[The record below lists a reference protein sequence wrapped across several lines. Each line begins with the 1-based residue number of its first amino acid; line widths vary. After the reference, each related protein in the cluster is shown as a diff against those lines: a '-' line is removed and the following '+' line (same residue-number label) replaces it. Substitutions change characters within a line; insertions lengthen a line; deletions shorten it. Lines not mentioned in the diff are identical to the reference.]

1 MNSNLKEKRNMKKKI
16 SKYLRGCALAAFLL
30 LPAIGFARDNVFNF
44 DGDEA
49 QSYGFSDT
57 KNKLNSLAN
66 MAFYGM
72 YLVGGV
78 MLTGGAI
85 KLKQGDVPGFAKM
98 AAALAESAISTSS
111 VCRRGFLLFR

>member
-1 MNSNLKEKRNMKKKI
+1 MKKKY
-16 SKYLRGCALAAFLL
+16 SKYLRGIALAAFLF
-30 LPAIGFARDNVFNF
+30 LPVFGFAKDPIFNF

-49 QSYGFSDT
+49 NSMGFGDT
-57 KNKLNSLAN
+57 QNKLNSLAN

-72 YLVGGV
+72 YLVAGV

-98 AAALAESAISTSS
+98 AAGGGVMFTIPTIMSNLRDYSD
-111 VCRRGFLLFR
+111 R

>member
-1 MNSNLKEKRNMKKKI
+1 MKKKI

-44 DGDEA
+44 VGDEA

-98 AAALAESAISTSS
+98 AAGGGVMFTIPTIMSNLRTYSD
-111 VCRRGFLLFR
+111 R